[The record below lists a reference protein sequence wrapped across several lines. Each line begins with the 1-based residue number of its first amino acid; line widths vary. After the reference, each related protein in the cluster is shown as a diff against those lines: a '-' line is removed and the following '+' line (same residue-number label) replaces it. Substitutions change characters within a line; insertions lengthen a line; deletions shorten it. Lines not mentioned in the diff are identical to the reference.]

1 MPGAM
6 HPGTAL
12 SDGSGPLGARTAART
27 TGHRSHL
34 TSVERCSLRCREIV
48 DQVPLASR
56 LATRWHVSLTILL
69 GVAALLAGP
78 VSLSARASS
87 LVSGV
92 GSPRFVPGAC
102 PKTPFPIPALTKARC
117 GFLVVP
123 ENRHRPGGRTIQLAV
138 AIVPAASSQPAA
150 DPVVHMSGGP
160 GVPAILEIPD
170 LITAG
175 LNRYRALIVMDQ
187 RGQLYSK
194 PELTCPGIDQFNA
207 HAVSLPYY
215 AASTG
220 RLHVEATARCY
231 RRLAAQGIDLGAYNT
246 TENAADIAA
255 LRQARGIK
263 QWNVYGS
270 SYGTDLALT
279 YMRE

>member
-1 MPGAM
+1 
-6 HPGTAL
+6 
-12 SDGSGPLGARTAART
+12 
-27 TGHRSHL
+27 
-34 TSVERCSLRCREIV
+34 
-48 DQVPLASR
+48 
-56 LATRWHVSLTILL
+56 
-69 GVAALLAGP
+69 
-78 VSLSARASS
+78 
-87 LVSGV
+87 
-92 GSPRFVPGAC
+92 
-102 PKTPFPIPALTKARC
+102 LTKARC

-123 ENRHRPGGRTIQLAV
+123 ENRHRPSGRTIQLAV

-150 DPVVHMSGGP
+150 DPVVHMSGDP

-207 HAVSLPYY
+207 HTVSLPYY

-246 TENAADIAA
+246 TENAADFAA
-255 LRQARGIK
+255 LRQALEIK